1 MKLARNKRQSNR
13 DDSAAEKRFC
23 RGCGHQLY
31 ATRWGYQEVCSK
43 PRCQAIVL
51 ARTEQRLA

>member
-1 MKLARNKRQSNR
+1 MKLSRSSKRQSTR
-13 DDSAAEKRFC
+13 DGGAEKRFC
-23 RGCGHQLY
+23 RGCGHQLF

-51 ARTEQRLA
+51 ARTEHRLA

>member
-1 MKLARNKRQSNR
+1 MKLIKNKRR
-13 DDSAAEKRFC
+13 DNGGGGEEKRFC
-23 RGCGHQLY
+23 RGCGHQLF
-31 ATRWGYQEVCSK
+31 ATRWGYQEVCSR